1 MKKVTGHI
9 AGKSPHRVIPTT
21 TEEESVR
28 IRRESVFAS
37 DMKIIGRCEILT
49 LKRIYPHSQRF
60 LTYVSMIYFCIIMF
74 VKQIQ
79 DTLFSTI
86 LHSVHTTASPFHS
99 IYLGRGCFAY
109 FQPRATPP
117 AGGLP
122 WAKIFEPF
130 RLPVIV
136 PLYQNFPGIVI
147 GMTKLKN
154 KILFII
160 GVIFLI
166 HFTSC
171 SLFFEPEETDISQI
185 ETFEQLIDAT
195 NGVYGQFQAAIT
207 KRNYLFLNFNCDD
220 LFIPSSSING
230 CIYGGNPMLD
240 ENYVY
245 AALFKVV
252 ASINNI
258 FEQFDIYGENDS
270 VKREI
275 FGELLFLRAYCYFRL
290 VRSYG
295 QIPIIDDP
303 YINYT
308 VSKSS
313 FTEIYEFIEYDL
325 FKAIQFLPD
334 NNKHCRFP
342 FETPHRGVAKAML
355 AEVYLSW
362 AGFPAKDRSKYE
374 LAAEMAR
381 EVIDSSSFFG
391 FNLLPDFADLWKESG
406 RYNQETVF
414 SIYAE
419 NSSFYTGSCFSKPIS
434 ENFHIGYDF
443 TTDNEI
449 LINGLNMR
457 TEVNFYNS
465 YPRSYRKDITFF
477 NFIFEPKSSSKTYP
491 ATDSDYVYIDKVDL
505 CSRIYY
511 RKFYLDT
518 ALILNNRETSDSYFG
533 RYFNIYI
540 IQGSP
545 CIYLFRYAH
554 TLLTYAEAAARSD
567 NLDDKA
573 YECINKIRR
582 RANIVDINSPS
593 AFDLQPGLSVEA
605 FADSVVAERGWELA
619 GEHEGRWFDL
629 LRLERTTRIKNGTGK
644 YMEDNFFFRKYENI
658 ENFLIPIPERDFNLN
673 PNLNN

>member
-1 MKKVTGHI
+1 
-9 AGKSPHRVIPTT
+9 
-21 TEEESVR
+21 
-28 IRRESVFAS
+28 
-37 DMKIIGRCEILT
+37 
-49 LKRIYPHSQRF
+49 
-60 LTYVSMIYFCIIMF
+60 
-74 VKQIQ
+74 
-79 DTLFSTI
+79 
-86 LHSVHTTASPFHS
+86 
-99 IYLGRGCFAY
+99 
-109 FQPRATPP
+109 
-117 AGGLP
+117 
-122 WAKIFEPF
+122 
-130 RLPVIV
+130 
-136 PLYQNFPGIVI
+136 
-147 GMTKLKN
+147 MTKLKN
-154 KILFII
+154 KIRFILGLTFII
-160 GVIFLI
+160 Y
-166 HFTSC
+166 FTSC
-171 SLFFEPEETDISQI
+171 NLLFEPEETDISQI
-185 ETFEQLIDAT
+185 ETYEQLINAT
-195 NGVYGQFQAAIT
+195 NGVYGQFSFAINT
-207 KRNYLFLNFNCDD
+207 DDYLFLNFNCDD
-220 LFIPSSSING
+220 LFTVRGSSSING
-230 CIYGGNPMLD
+230 CIYSGNPKLD

-258 FEQFDIYGENDS
+258 FEQFDIYGEKDNR
-270 VKREI
+270 KREI

-325 FKAIQFLPD
+325 FQTIQFLPD

-419 NSSFYTGSCFSKPIS
+419 NSSFYTGSCSSKPTR
-434 ENFHIGYDF
+434 ENIYVEYNF

-477 NFIFEPKSSSKTYP
+477 NFIFEPKSFSKEYP
-491 ATDSDYVYIDKVDL
+491 ATDSDYVYFDKVDL
-505 CSRIYY
+505 CSRIHYK
-511 RKFYLDT
+511 KFYLDT
-518 ALILNNRETSDSYFG
+518 TLILYDRETSDPYFG
-533 RYFNIYI
+533 RYFNTYN
-540 IQGSP
+540 IQG
-545 CIYLFRYAH
+545 CQWVYLFRYAH
-554 TLLTYAEAAARSD
+554 TLLTYAEAAARLG

-582 RANIVDINSPS
+582 RAIHVDIDSPS
-593 AFDLQPGLSVEA
+593 AFDLQPGLSAEA

-629 LRLERTTRIKNGTGK
+629 LRLERSTQIKNGTGK
-644 YMEDNFFFRKYENI
+644 YTEDNFYFRKCENI
-658 ENFLIPIPERDFNLN
+658 EDFLIPIPERDIDLS
-673 PNLNN
+673 PNLGDEE